1 MFIGVFVS
9 CTDSQKPPSVKEG
22 KPAVVQWLKT
32 FSSE

>member
-1 MFIGVFVS
+1 MFIDVFVS
-9 CTDSQKPPSVKEG
+9 CTDSQKTPFVKDS